1 MAEKND
7 YVKLLGAYYQRDNPL
22 VKQQYEDFTASEHP
36 ALLLKK
42 LYDSIPEIEK
52 NFNLILPHEYK
63 NFIAADS
70 AWGLY
75 GKENDF
81 RVYDEKEIYEFN
93 YIGRLK
99 GNSSLE
105 EMHDYFIFGQDE
117 GDCSYFFD
125 PYNKLGYGTESV
137 WKIDRTALRDGTKW
151 FDLISENFYTF
162 TEDYVNKKEQDQNY
176 VFNLKWKSSNALTDD
191 YVHYLENRCEQLL
204 EDKKRLQET
213 LGHLKE
219 FTERMKERYEV
230 FRTKDFENDEC
241 FNYIKNNEELFF
253 NNMPLIYLLYII
265 IKEGDIF
272 LRSNKVTL
280 EFLSD
285 LLEKHNK
292 FLEKKKMFAF
302 YYNERSLLSAGDI
315 LAWDL
320 FFIDPT
326 NKLGNGSDAIYII
339 SSKSTKLE
347 EACYVAK
354 DIVDLFR
361 IFAEGGE
368 LNTTPIGKTK

>member
-22 VKQQYEDFTASEHP
+22 VKQQYEDFTASERP

-105 EMHDYFIFGQDE
+105 EMHDYFIFGQDDGE
-117 GDCSYFFD
+117 CSYFFD
-125 PYNKLGYGTESV
+125 PLNKLGYGTDIV
-137 WKIDRTALRDGTKW
+137 WKINRGFVDTDNTW
-151 FDLISENFYTF
+151 FDLISKNFYDF
-162 TEDYVNKKEQDQNY
+162 IKSCIEENDSDSNY
-176 VFNLKWKSSNALTDD
+176 VFYSESNEYDFTSKDYVSYLSKKCDKIAENNKNIRNEFSEIKKYLKTIRLKFNDCYFEDFNDDHFIFIKENEEEFFKNMALTNLL
-191 YVHYLENRCEQLL
+191 YVIINIHFVILDNKKIRFLFL
-204 EDKKRLQET
+204 TSDILKKRNST
-213 LGHLKE
+213 
-219 FTERMKERYEV
+219 FW
-230 FRTKDFENDEC
+230 
-241 FNYIKNNEELFF
+241 
-253 NNMPLIYLLYII
+253 
-265 IKEGDIF
+265 
-272 LRSNKVTL
+272 
-280 EFLSD
+280 
-285 LLEKHNK
+285 
-292 FLEKKKMFAF
+292 KKKFFVFAC
-302 YYNERSLLSAGDI
+302 NEHSVLSTNP
-315 LAWDL
+315 LSWDL

-326 NKLGNGSDAIYII
+326 DKLGNGSNAIYMINEN
-339 SSKSTKLE
+339 STKLE